1 MRAGRALDII
11 LPAAYRSAG
20 RWTPGHPS
28 ERPSHCGG
36 ALPGRRGLPAV
47 WGTAGL
53 PGDGGAARPGCGVRA
68 APRQRGTRA
77 RDAGRGGRHSRSTA
91 SRPRRFIRPAR
102 RDVGVQ
108 PGADRL
114 SGREDLLRGVRA
126 AAGGAQ
132 EPREGRTGRA
142 GAARPPLRRGAA
154 CEGARVGRR
163 RGGT

>member
-1 MRAGRALDII
+1 MNAWAPLRAALALRRRAPRTPWAPGRVRNGRA
-11 LPAAYRSAG
+11 
-20 RWTPGHPS
+20 PG
-28 ERPSHCGG
+28 
-36 ALPGRRGLPAV
+36 GRRSR
-47 WGTAGL
+47 
-53 PGDGGAARPGCGVRA
+53 ARPGCGVRA

-108 PGADRL
+108 PGVDRL